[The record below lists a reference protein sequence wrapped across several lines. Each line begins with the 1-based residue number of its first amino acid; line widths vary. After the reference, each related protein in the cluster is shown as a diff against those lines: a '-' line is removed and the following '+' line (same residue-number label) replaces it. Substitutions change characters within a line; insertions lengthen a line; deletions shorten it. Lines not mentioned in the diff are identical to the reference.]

1 MKDLLEVKDKG
12 NKDKWEKRIAKDGKS
27 LHTCEDLTFM
37 KGRKKGRMQKKSLRE
52 WSWPIQWRASEHR

>member
-37 KGRKKGRMQKKSLRE
+37 KGRKKGRMQKSLRE